1 MSNEQPLTVAIVGA
15 GPAGYYTAERL
26 LASGRPV
33 EIAMIDRLPTPY
45 GLIRF
50 GVAPDHQSI
59 KAVYRRYEKTAMR
72 PEVSFFGNVEVG
84 RDVTLD
90 ELLELFDAVVISCG
104 AGADRPFEVPG
115 ADLKGV
121 IGSAAFVGW
130 YNCHPDFCDL
140 DVDLDIEAAAVIGHG
155 NVAVDVVRILAKTE
169 EELAASDINPEAALR
184 IARSPLRDLYMIGR
198 RGPHEAKFTPKELG
212 ELGELKRAVPLVDPA
227 QLPPEDS
234 DAALD
239 PGHRKV
245 MEILRAYAANRP
257 GDKPVRIHILF
268 YARPVAVLGERR
280 VEGLRLERTRVEA
293 DGRAVGTG
301 EMFDIPC
308 GLVVPCIGYRSTPI
322 AGLPYDP
329 RRGCFVNEDGRIR
342 ERIYAAGWAR
352 RGPTGT
358 IGTNKPDGAE
368 IADRL
373 LAEVEPGGR
382 PGRAGLRRLLA
393 ARHKP
398 VVRFRDWKR
407 IEAEEERRGGGIRP
421 RVKIARRDEL
431 LAIAGAHPPEEE
443 DDGTRDLRSSAAE

>member
-1 MSNEQPLTVAIVGA
+1 MSEEEPLTVAIVGA

-59 KAVYRRYEKTAMR
+59 KAVSRRYEKTAMR

-84 RDVTLD
+84 RDVSLD
-90 ELLELFDAVVISCG
+90 ELLELFDAIVVSCG
-104 AGADRPFEVPG
+104 AGADRPFAVPG
-115 ADLKGV
+115 ARLRGV
-121 IGSAAFVGW
+121 VGSAAFVGW
-130 YNCHPDFCDL
+130 YNCHPDYCDL
-140 DVDLDIEAAAVIGHG
+140 DVDLDIAAAAVIGHG
-155 NVAVDVVRILAKTE
+155 NVAVDVVRILAKTA
-169 EELAASDINPEAALR
+169 EELAKSDINPEAAAR
-184 IARSPLRDLYMIGR
+184 IARAPLTDLYMIGR

-212 ELGELKRAVPLVDPA
+212 ELGALERAVPLVDPA
-227 QLPPEDS
+227 QLPPTDS

-239 PGHRKV
+239 SGRRKV
-245 MEILRAYAANRP
+245 MEILRRYAGNRA
-257 GDKPVRIHILF
+257 DEKPVRIHILF
-268 YARPVAVLGERR
+268 YARPVAVLGEGR
-280 VEGLRLERTRVEA
+280 VAGLRLERTRVEA

-301 EMFDIPC
+301 EMFDLSC

-329 RRGCFVNEDGRIR
+329 RRGCFENDDGRIR
-342 ERIYAAGWAR
+342 ERIYVAGWAR

-373 LAEVEPGGR
+373 LAEVHPAGR

-393 ARHKP
+393 DRRRP
-398 VVRFRDWKR
+398 VVRFRDWKK

-421 RVKIARRDEL
+421 RVKIARREEL
-431 LAIAGAHPPEEE
+431 LAVAGAHPPEEE
-443 DDGTRDLRSSAAE
+443 DGARGALRTSAAE